1 MWESLGTGSGEV
13 DGFLLS
19 SCLMMESLEDGTCFF
34 ILVIICLNFV
44 LCFFFL
50 RQSFMEPLSS
60 LITTLKSMLKSFF
73 YF

>member
-1 MWESLGTGSGEV
+1 MGITGTGSGEV

-44 LCFFFL
+44 LCFFF
-50 RQSFMEPLSS
+50 FFETEFHGAS
-60 LITTLKSMLKSFF
+60 LFLNNYT
-73 YF
+73 